1 MAPRPGTGPGD
12 RLGATLALSAIL
24 FGVLILGVG
33 FALDPPAP
41 VAPTLDVILTET
53 RSETP
58 PEDADFIAQ
67 ANNQGGGES
76 ERAERPREE
85 QLAPVPKPEPG
96 EAPEPMVAQA
106 PPPEPEPVPRL
117 LSTIGPS
124 DQVLPAPEDQRE
136 TETEPLPTGQELVE
150 QSLTLAKLANSIA
163 KSAERKPGSYP
174 AELAQVCHW
183 PDLHSATHQELLA
196 ATVVGDIWGVGRKLS
211 VQLNQVG
218 ICTALDLAKA
228 DPVTVQRRWSI
239 VLAKTVRELN
249 GTPCLTLD
257 DIPPDKQQIACTR
270 SFGHPVTELHDLIE
284 AITEFTSRAAEKIA
298 QARFAV
304 YGTNQYPDATFS
316 LRLSYGRVEGW
327 TYRGVTVP
335 AFTCALRAR
344 AKL

>member
-67 ANNQGGGES
+67 ANNQGGGDS
-76 ERAERPREE
+76 DVAERPREE

-96 EAPEPMVAQA
+96 VTPEPMRVQA

-150 QSLTLAKLANSIA
+150 QSLEMARLAAEIERRQQLLAKRPRR
-163 KSAERKPGSYP
+163 KFVSASTKEY
-174 AELAQVCHW
+174 EY
-183 PDLHSATHQELLA
+183 A
-196 ATVVGDIWGVGRKLS
+196 AYL
-211 VQLNQVG
+211 
-218 ICTALDLAKA
+218 
-228 DPVTVQRRWSI
+228 
-239 VLAKTVRELN
+239 
-249 GTPCLTLD
+249 
-257 DIPPDKQQIACTR
+257 
-270 SFGHPVTELHDLIE
+270 
-284 AITEFTSRAAEKIA
+284 RAWVA
-298 QARFAV
+298 
-304 YGTNQYPDATFS
+304 
-316 LRLSYGRVEGW
+316 RVERVGNLN
-327 TYRGVTVP
+327 YPEEARSRGLSGRLVMTVAVRRDGSIENVLLNSSSGLGILDQAAMRIVRLAEP
-335 AFTCALRAR
+335 FPPLPETTERVDVLHITRTWQFQNGNVQSD
-344 AKL
+344 